1 MKAKP
6 HSLPRW
12 SLTCLVVSLACGR
25 VESKGAS
32 ASQSNPL
39 VSSGQG
45 AEVSA
50 ALSAFLASPEAA
62 SETPADRESLAA
74 VYAEPVPI
82 WVDSAF
88 HATKN
93 AKDAV
98 EVLKDAAAE
107 GLDPEDYGAA
117 ALETQAQTLASGK
130 AEPASVAAFDVT
142 LSRGLLRY
150 LRHFHRGRVNPRDF
164 GFQMT
169 LPEDPHD
176 YVALVRAAAAEGNV
190 REVVASVQPPLVQ
203 YRALRSMLPKYR
215 ALALV
220 DGTTLPKLPP
230 APKVAVKPGGT
241 TAGLDILRTRL
252 IAIGDLPENAG
263 PVDPHRYEG
272 QIVEG
277 VKHFQTRHGYEGDG
291 VLGKT
296 TWAALSVPLSWRLR
310 QIELAMERMRW
321 LPHLGERA
329 FVAVNIPMFHLW
341 GWNSVPE
348 TGAPDFGMGVIVGK
362 ALDTKTPVFLDEMKY
377 VIFQPY
383 WNVPKSILID
393 EILPLMKRKPDYL
406 ASQGMEIV
414 DGQSDE
420 AKPVAADEDNI
431 ELLAKG
437 KLRLR
442 QRPGPKNALGQVKF
456 MFPNDENVYLHST
469 PAPEL
474 FGRARRDF
482 SHGCVRVED
491 PVKLAEWALKDQPE
505 WTREKIIAAM
515 NGKPSQRVQLTR
527 PIRVVMYYVTATV
540 IPDENAIHFA
550 DDIYSHDPPLD
561 RALAGSAP
569 KPR

>member
-1 MKAKP
+1 MNA
-6 HSLPRW
+6 LPRGQTP
-12 SLTCLVVSLACGR
+12 LLLAAIVLSLACGR
-25 VESKGAS
+25 VESKAP
-32 ASQSNPL
+32 AATQANPL
-39 VSSGQG
+39 VSSTQG
-45 AEVSA
+45 SEVA
-50 ALSAFLASPEAA
+50 TALSALLTGPEHASDSPTE
-62 SETPADRESLAA
+62 RESLAA
-74 VYAEPVPI
+74 VYAESVPI

-88 HATKN
+88 HATKS
-93 AKDAV
+93 AREALD
-98 EVLKDAAAE
+98 VLQDAAAE
-107 GLDPEDYGAA
+107 GLDPQDYDAP
-117 ALETQAQTLASGK
+117 ALQAQVQRLTESGK
-130 AEPASVAAFDVT
+130 TAAEVAVFDAT

-176 YVALVRAAAAEGNV
+176 YVALVREAASAGKV
-190 REVVASVQPPLVQ
+190 RDVVASVQPPLVQ
-203 YRALRSMLPKYR
+203 YRALRAMLPKYR

-230 APKVAVKPGGT
+230 APKTAVKPGGT

-252 IAIGDLPENAG
+252 IAIGDLPENAA
-263 PVDPHRYEG
+263 PVDPMRYEG

-277 VKHFQTRHGYEGDG
+277 VKRFQARHGYEDDG
-291 VLGKT
+291 VLGKS
-296 TWAALSVPLSWRLR
+296 TWAALNVPLSWRLR

-341 GWNSVPE
+341 AWDKVPE

-362 ALDTKTPVFLDEMKY
+362 ALDTRTPVFLEEMRY
-377 VIFQPY
+377 LIFQPY
-383 WNVPKSILID
+383 WNVPKSILLD
-393 EILPLMKRKPDYL
+393 EVLPLIRRKPNYL

-414 DGQSDE
+414 DGQSDD
-420 AKPVAADEDNI
+420 AKRVEPDEDNL
-431 ELLAKG
+431 ELLEKG

-515 NGKPSQRVQLTR
+515 NGKPSQRVQLTK

-550 DDIYSHDPPLD
+550 DDIYKHDPPLD
-561 RALAGSAP
+561 RALAAQG
-569 KPR
+569 R